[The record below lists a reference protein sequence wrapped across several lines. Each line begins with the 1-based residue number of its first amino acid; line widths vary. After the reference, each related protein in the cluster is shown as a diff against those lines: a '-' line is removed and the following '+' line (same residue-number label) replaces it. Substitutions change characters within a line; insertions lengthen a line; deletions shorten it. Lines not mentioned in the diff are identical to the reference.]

1 MHAGG
6 VNSFFGPWDC
16 PLRGCVGRAGWVQF
30 ACHKIRRGTRL
41 ILGFPDSL
49 TARGAGGII
58 KGHVPYAEGE
68 GGGI

>member
-1 MHAGG
+1 VGVGLAG
-6 VNSFFGPWDC
+6 
-16 PLRGCVGRAGWVQF
+16 LQF